1 MPRHPHR
8 HAVGAVID
16 HANSVTNRVYIGIG
30 SNLAEPVQQV
40 KAGFNALAGL
50 PQTTLLQTSR
60 LYGNPPM
67 GPVPQPDYVNAV
79 AAIDTG
85 YAPDV
90 LLQALKAIENQA
102 GRDLNGQRWGP
113 RPLDLDIL
121 LYGDSQYRSDTLS
134 IPHPGM
140 PERAFVLYPLAE
152 IAPELMIP
160 GMGLLSDL
168 IKKVDGSGMVPIE
181 G

>member
-1 MPRHPHR
+1 M
-8 HAVGAVID
+8 
-16 HANSVTNRVYIGIG
+16 NNRVYIGVG
-30 SNLAEPVQQV
+30 SNLADPVWQV
-40 KAGFNALAGL
+40 KAGFAALAAL
-50 PQTTLLQTSR
+50 PETTLVQTSR

-79 AAIDTG
+79 AAIDTT
-85 YAPDV
+85 YEPEP

-121 LYGDSQYRSDTLS
+121 LHGNSQYQSDTLN

-152 IAPELMIP
+152 ISAELVIP

-168 IKKVDGSGMVPIE
+168 MKKVDGTGMVPIE

>member
-1 MPRHPHR
+1 MS
-8 HAVGAVID
+8 
-16 HANSVTNRVYIGIG
+16 NLVYIGVG
-30 SNLAEPVQQV
+30 SNLADPVWQV
-40 KAGFNALAGL
+40 KAGFAALAAL
-50 PQTTLLQTSR
+50 PETTLVQTSQ

-79 AAIDTG
+79 AEIDTQIS
-85 YAPDV
+85 PEP
-90 LLQALKAIENQA
+90 LLAALKEIENQA

-121 LYGDSQYRSDTLS
+121 LFADQHYVSDTLT

-140 PERAFVLYPLAE
+140 LERAFVLYPLAD
-152 IAPELMIP
+152 IAPTVMIP
-160 GMGLLSDL
+160 GAGRLSEVL
-168 IKKVDGSGMVPIE
+168 KRVDTSGMTLLE